1 MPHVMISASEKKK
14 KRDLVFFF
22 LIVNDQL
29 LQCHSKVFRETA
41 IIVSPPQPALF
52 KKSS

>member
-1 MPHVMISASEKKK
+1 MISASEKK
-14 KRDLVFFF
+14 RDLAFFF

-41 IIVSPPQPALF
+41 IIVPPPQPALF
-52 KKSS
+52 KKFS